1 MAFIKL
7 YRNLDYYLF
16 GKKVVVLIKRKKSKR
31 RTLNRTS
38 DSNRRTLNK
47 RTLNKNSLS
56 NRRTS
61 NKKRALNRKKLA
73 LYCCCIGL
81 VLVILLSVSTS
92 HQGTSTSGG
101 TQLEINYSGS
111 WNGSYSNGLGFKR
124 INGTGPET
132 IDVSNEE
139 VNMAALIQ
147 KESYK
152 SGNLTVCIVRNGKTV
167 ASESTRERN
176 GSVLVTG

>member
-1 MAFIKL
+1 M
-7 YRNLDYYLF
+7 
-16 GKKVVVLIKRKKSKR
+16 VVLIKRKKSKKR
-31 RTLNRTS
+31 NLNRTS
-38 DSNRRTLNK
+38 NRKTLNK

-56 NRRTS
+56 SRRTS
-61 NKKRALNRKKLA
+61 NKKRVLNRKKLV

-81 VLVILLSVSTS
+81 VLIVLLSLSTS
-92 HQGTSTSGG
+92 HHGTSTSGG
-101 TQLEINYSGS
+101 TQLEINYSDS
-111 WNGSYSNGLGFKR
+111 WNGSYSDGLGFKR

-139 VNMAALIQ
+139 VNMAALVQ
-147 KESYK
+147 KEGYR
-152 SGNLTVCIVRNGKTV
+152 SGNLSVCIIRNGKTI

>member
-1 MAFIKL
+1 MPEFWQ
-7 YRNLDYYLF
+7 LF
-16 GKKVVVLIKRKKSKR
+16 LNKIFLNKKVVVLIKRKKSKK

-38 DSNRRTLNK
+38 NKKTLNK

-56 NRRTS
+56 SRRIS

-81 VLVILLSVSTS
+81 VLVILLSVSAS

-101 TQLEINYSGS
+101 TQLEINYSGP

-147 KESYK
+147 KEGYK
-152 SGNLTVCIVRNGKTV
+152 SGNLTVCIVRNGNII